1 MAVTAGLDYATGDA
15 VVVIDGDLQDPPELI
30 PKMIETWRQGY
41 QVVYARR
48 RKRKGDSFFKRS
60 TAFFFYRIMRTLTAT
75 DIPVDTGDFRLMD
88 RSVVDVLTNMRER
101 SRFIRG
107 LVAWVGFR
115 QIGVEFERQERLSGE
130 TKYPLSKML
139 KFALNGI
146 ISFSDK
152 PLKIAS
158 YMGLFSAV
166 IGMLMILW
174 GFYSKIFTPEST
186 IPGWTSV
193 FVAVLFLG
201 GVQLFTIGIIG
212 EYISRIYDESKSRP
226 LYIVS
231 ELINHEPGCSN
242 KSIRHSLKTSHIQT
256 REDLSADRAS

>member
-1 MAVTAGLDYATGDA
+1 
-15 VVVIDGDLQDPPELI
+15 
-30 PKMIETWRQGY
+30 
-41 QVVYARR
+41 
-48 RKRKGDSFFKRS
+48 
-60 TAFFFYRIMRTLTAT
+60 
-75 DIPVDTGDFRLMD
+75 
-88 RSVVDVLTNMRER
+88 VVDVLMDMRER

-115 QIGVEFERQERLSGE
+115 QIGVEFERRERLSGE
-130 TKYPLSKML
+130 TKYPFSKML

-158 YMGLFSAV
+158 YMGLLSAV

-174 GFYSKIFTPEST
+174 GFYSKIFRPEST

-201 GVQLFTIGIIG
+201 GIQLFTIGIIG

-231 ELINHEPGCSN
+231 ELINHEPGFSN
-242 KSIRHSLKTSHIQT
+242 KSNRDLLKSSYIPT
-256 REDLSADRAS
+256 R